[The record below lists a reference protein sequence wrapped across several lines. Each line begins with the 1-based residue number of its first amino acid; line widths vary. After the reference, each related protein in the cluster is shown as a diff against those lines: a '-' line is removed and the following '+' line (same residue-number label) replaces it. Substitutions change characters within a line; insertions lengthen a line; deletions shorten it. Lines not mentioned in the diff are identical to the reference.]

1 MIIIPA
7 IDLKNGQCV
16 RLLQGRAEDASVVAE
31 DAVETALRWQ
41 AAGAKRLHMVDL
53 DGAFEGKRKNLAV
66 VEAVTKVIDIPVELG
81 GGIRDMAG
89 LEAVFAAGVQ
99 WAILGTVAIEQPEF
113 VAEAVR
119 VYGDRIL
126 VGIDARDGMVA
137 VRGWLKGTAV
147 SALELA
153 KRVCDAGI
161 REIIFTDIARDG
173 MLQGPNLE
181 SLRQVAAIPG
191 LDVIASGGVSS
202 LTDLEQISQICG
214 VSGAIVGKALYSGHL
229 DLAEAIA
236 RIEGV
241 NTVEV

>member
-7 IDLKNGQCV
+7 IDLKDGQCV
-16 RLLQGRAEDASVVAE
+16 RLLQGRAEDASVVAD

-41 AAGAKRLHMVDL
+41 TAGAKRLHMVDL
-53 DGAFEGKRKNLAV
+53 DGAFEGKRRNLAV
-66 VEAVTKVIDIPVELG
+66 VEEVTKAIRIPVELG

-89 LEAVFAAGVQ
+89 IEAVFAAGVQ

-147 SALELA
+147 SALDLA
-153 KRVCDAGI
+153 KQVRDAGV
-161 REIIFTDIARDG
+161 REIIYTDIARDG

-181 SLRQVAAIPG
+181 SLSQVAAISG
-191 LDVIASGGVSS
+191 LQVIASGGVSS
-202 LTDLEQISQICG
+202 LEDLEQISRIAG
-214 VSGAIVGKALYSGHL
+214 VSGAIVGKALYAGNV

-236 RIEGV
+236 CIEDRQ
-241 NTVEV
+241 

>member
-1 MIIIPA
+1 VVIIPA
-7 IDLKNGQCV
+7 IDLKDGQCV

-53 DGAFEGKRKNLAV
+53 DGAFEGKRRNLAV
-66 VEAVTKVIDIPVELG
+66 VRRVTEALNLPVELG

-89 LEAVFAAGVQ
+89 IAAVFDAGVQ

-113 VAEAVR
+113 VTEAVR

-126 VGIDARDGMVA
+126 VGIDARNGMVA
-137 VRGWLKGTAV
+137 VHGWLKGTAV
-147 SALELA
+147 SALDLA
-153 KRVCDAGI
+153 KQVRDAGV

-181 SLRQVAAIPG
+181 SLRQVAAIDG

-202 LTDLEQISQICG
+202 LADLEQINQIAG
-214 VSGAIVGKALYSGHL
+214 VSGAIVGKALYSGHV

-236 RIEGV
+236 RIEGR
-241 NTVEV
+241 

>member
-1 MIIIPA
+1 VIIIPA
-7 IDLKNGQCV
+7 IDLKDGQCV
-16 RLLQGRAEDASVVAE
+16 RLLQGRAEDASVVAD

-41 AAGAKRLHMVDL
+41 TAGAKRLHMVDL
-53 DGAFEGKRKNLAV
+53 DGAFEGKRRNLAV
-66 VEAVTKVIDIPVELG
+66 VEEVTKAIRIPVELG

-89 LEAVFAAGVQ
+89 IEAVFAAGVQ

-147 SALELA
+147 SALDLA
-153 KRVCDAGI
+153 KQVRDAGV
-161 REIIFTDIARDG
+161 REIIYTDIARDG

-181 SLRQVAAIPG
+181 SLSQVAAISG
-191 LDVIASGGVSS
+191 LQVIASGGVSS
-202 LTDLEQISQICG
+202 LVDLERISRIAG
-214 VSGAIVGKALYSGHL
+214 VSGAIVGKALYSGHV

-236 RIEGV
+236 CIEDRQ
-241 NTVEV
+241 

>member
-7 IDLKNGQCV
+7 IDLKDGQCV
-16 RLLQGRAEDASVVAE
+16 RLLQGRAEDASVVAD

-41 AAGAKRLHMVDL
+41 TAGAKRLHMVDL
-53 DGAFEGKRKNLAV
+53 DGAFEGKRRNLAV
-66 VEAVTKVIDIPVELG
+66 VEEVTKAIRIPVELG

-89 LEAVFAAGVQ
+89 IEAVFAAGVQ

-147 SALELA
+147 SALDLA
-153 KRVCDAGI
+153 KQVRETGV
-161 REIIFTDIARDG
+161 REIIYTDIARDG

-181 SLRQVAAIPG
+181 SLSQVAAISG
-191 LDVIASGGVSS
+191 LQVIASGGVSS
-202 LTDLEQISQICG
+202 LVDLERISRIAG
-214 VSGAIVGKALYSGHL
+214 VSGAIVGKALYSGHV

-236 RIEGV
+236 CIEDRQ
-241 NTVEV
+241 

>member
-7 IDLKNGQCV
+7 IDLKDGQCV
-16 RLLQGRAEDASVVAE
+16 RLLQGRAEDASVVAD

-41 AAGAKRLHMVDL
+41 TAGAKRLHMVDL
-53 DGAFEGKRKNLAV
+53 DGAFEGKRRNLAV
-66 VEAVTKVIDIPVELG
+66 VEEVTKAIRIPVELG

-89 LEAVFAAGVQ
+89 IEAVFAAGVQ

-147 SALELA
+147 SALDLA
-153 KRVCDAGI
+153 KQVRDAGV
-161 REIIFTDIARDG
+161 REIIYTDIARDG

-181 SLRQVAAIPG
+181 SLSQVAAISG
-191 LDVIASGGVSS
+191 LQVIASGGVSS
-202 LTDLEQISQICG
+202 LVDLERISRIAG
-214 VSGAIVGKALYSGHL
+214 VSGAIVGKALYSGHV

-236 RIEGV
+236 CIEDRQ
-241 NTVEV
+241 

>member
-7 IDLKNGQCV
+7 IDLKDGQCV
-16 RLLQGRAEDASVVAE
+16 RLLQGRAEDASVVAD

-41 AAGAKRLHMVDL
+41 TAGAKRLHMVDL
-53 DGAFEGKRKNLAV
+53 DGAFEGKRRNLAV
-66 VEAVTKVIDIPVELG
+66 VEEVTKAIRIPVELG

-89 LEAVFAAGVQ
+89 IEAVFAAGVQ

-147 SALELA
+147 SALDLA
-153 KRVCDAGI
+153 KQVRDAGV
-161 REIIFTDIARDG
+161 REIIYTDIARDG

-181 SLRQVAAIPG
+181 SLSQVAAISG
-191 LDVIASGGVSS
+191 LQVIASGGVSS
-202 LTDLEQISQICG
+202 LEDLERISRIAG
-214 VSGAIVGKALYSGHL
+214 VSGAIVGKALYAGNV

-236 RIEGV
+236 CIEDRQ
-241 NTVEV
+241 

>member
-1 MIIIPA
+1 VIIIPA
-7 IDLKNGQCV
+7 IDLKDGQCV
-16 RLLQGRAEDASVVAE
+16 RLLQGRAEDASVVAD

-41 AAGAKRLHMVDL
+41 TAGAKRLHMVDL
-53 DGAFEGKRKNLAV
+53 DGAFEGKRRNLAV
-66 VEAVTKVIDIPVELG
+66 VEEVTKAIRIPVELG

-89 LEAVFAAGVQ
+89 IEAVFAAGVQ

-147 SALELA
+147 SALDLA
-153 KRVCDAGI
+153 KQVRDAGV
-161 REIIFTDIARDG
+161 REIIYTDIARDG

-181 SLRQVAAIPG
+181 SLSQVAAISG
-191 LDVIASGGVSS
+191 LQVIASGGVSS
-202 LTDLEQISQICG
+202 LEDLEQISRIAG
-214 VSGAIVGKALYSGHL
+214 VSGAIVGKALYAGNV

-236 RIEGV
+236 CIEDRQ
-241 NTVEV
+241 